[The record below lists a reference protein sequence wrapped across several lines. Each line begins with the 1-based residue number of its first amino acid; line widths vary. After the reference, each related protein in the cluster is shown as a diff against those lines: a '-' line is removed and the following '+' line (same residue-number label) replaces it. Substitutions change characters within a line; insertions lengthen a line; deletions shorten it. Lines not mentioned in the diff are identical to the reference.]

1 MELALGTAQ
10 FGLRYGVAGRGA
22 AVPPSEVREILVRA
36 YAVGIRVLDTASAYG
51 NIEQRLASL
60 ADGLPFRIVSKVPR
74 CPAELDAAA
83 AASWVMDVVTQS
95 CERLGPALCAMLFHR
110 AEDLLEP
117 RGDALWSACAPL
129 AAARGFG
136 LGVSAYDSATL
147 DLVRARF
154 PAAIAQLPGNAF
166 DQRLRFAPLAG
177 EPLLE
182 LHLRSAFLQ
191 GLLLMPE
198 AEAARRV
205 PAAAAALSRWHTW
218 CRERGRSALA
228 AALGIVKGL
237 PGVSHCVV
245 GVDDLPQLEQI
256 AEAWTAAPVVDAP
269 DLHTDDLDIIDPRRW
284 PAPTASASRQ
294 DRS

>member
-1 MELALGTAQ
+1 MDLALGTAQ
-10 FGLRYGVAGRGA
+10 FGLRYGVAGRST
-22 AVPPSEVREILVRA
+22 AVPPAEVRGILMRA
-36 YAVGIRVLDTASAYG
+36 YGLGIRVLDTASAYG
-51 NIEQRLASL
+51 DIEPRLAAL

-74 CPAELDAAA
+74 CPAELNVEAAA
-83 AASWVMDVVTQS
+83 RWVADVVTQS
-95 CERLGPALCAMLFHR
+95 SERLGPALCAMLFHR

-117 RGDALWSACAPL
+117 CGEALWSACAPV
-129 AAARGFG
+129 AAARGFR

-198 AEAARRV
+198 GEAARRV
-205 PAAAAALSRWHTW
+205 PAAASALERWHAW
-218 CRERGRSALA
+218 CRAHGRSALV
-228 AALGIVKGL
+228 AALGIVKGM

-245 GVDDLPQLEQI
+245 GVDNLPQLEQI
-256 AEAWTAAPVVDAP
+256 AEAWTTAPVVVATE
-269 DLHTDDLDIIDPRRW
+269 LHTENFDVIDPRRW
-284 PAPTASASRQ
+284 PAPTASQLRQSRA
-294 DRS
+294 